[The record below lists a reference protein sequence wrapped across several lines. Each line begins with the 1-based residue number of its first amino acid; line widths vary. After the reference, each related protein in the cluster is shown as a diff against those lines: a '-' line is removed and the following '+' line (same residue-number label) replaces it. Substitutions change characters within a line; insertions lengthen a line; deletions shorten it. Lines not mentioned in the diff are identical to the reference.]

1 METQDS
7 GSDIW
12 EARIAESRLG
22 NKPLQGEILETFR
35 NYLTLLA
42 RIQLRGQLQSKT
54 SESDVVQQT
63 FVSAIQAFAEFR
75 GTTRDEFA
83 AWLRKILAS
92 RVASQFRR
100 YMATAGRQ
108 VDLERSIQ
116 QELDRSARRI
126 DPALLDGDRSPSEKV
141 ADQEQSIYLADALE
155 RLPELYRDVIV
166 ARTFEDLTFPQ
177 IAQRMNRSEDSVQ
190 KLWWRGLLELRKCL
204 KSLEE

>member
-7 GSDIW
+7 GSDVW
-12 EARIAESRLG
+12 EARIVESRLG
-22 NKPLQGEILETFR
+22 NKQLQGEILETFR

-116 QELDRSARRI
+116 QEIDRSARRI
-126 DPALLDGDRSPSEKV
+126 DPALLDGDRSPGEKV

-155 RLPELYRDVIV
+155 RLPDLYRDVIV